1 MLTTWPKP
9 WSAIIPL
16 NASTGPMFEY
26 DCSENNNDAVNILAG
41 ARATEKK
48 AKEEKPAIPV
58 SQK

>member
-1 MLTTWPKP
+1 
-9 WSAIIPL
+9 
-16 NASTGPMFEY
+16 MFEY